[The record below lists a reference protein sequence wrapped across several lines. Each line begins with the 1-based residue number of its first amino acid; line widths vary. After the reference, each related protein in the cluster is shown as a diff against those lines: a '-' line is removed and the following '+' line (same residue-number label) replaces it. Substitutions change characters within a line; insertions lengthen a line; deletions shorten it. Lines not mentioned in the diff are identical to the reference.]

1 MHKAHTNTIIQV
13 ELLVNTPSQ
22 PSHAENW
29 PVHILAALGG
39 PLLLAKR
46 WGQLPEFRSLS
57 CQNLSTESS
66 PGTPKGELI
75 LQHRYTNRH

>member
-39 PLLLAKR
+39 PLLSAKR

-57 CQNLSTESS
+57 LAKIRVQKAHQVLQKES
-66 PGTPKGELI
+66 
-75 LQHRYTNRH
+75 